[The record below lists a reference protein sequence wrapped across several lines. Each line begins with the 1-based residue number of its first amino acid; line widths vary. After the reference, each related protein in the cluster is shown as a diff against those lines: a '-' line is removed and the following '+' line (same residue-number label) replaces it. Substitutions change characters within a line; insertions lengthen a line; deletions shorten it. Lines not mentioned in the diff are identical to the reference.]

1 MYTQFFNLR
10 EMPFSIAPDPAYLYM
25 SPRHQEALGH
35 LLYGTGQYGGFVQLT
50 GEVGT
55 GKTTI
60 IRTLLAQRLDNVD
73 VAMIHNPRQSEREFV
88 QSICDELSV
97 SYDKANPTLK
107 TLVDALNAY
116 LIERHTAG
124 RRTVLIIDEA
134 QQLAPDVLEQV
145 RLLTNLETSKEKLLR
160 IMLIGQPELAEL
172 LARQDLRQLAQR
184 ITARYH
190 LTPLS
195 AEETVEYIAH
205 RLQVAGGARDLFS
218 PAAIKLIHRHSGGIP
233 RLINILCDRGLL
245 GAYSQSVRQVTPE
258 LVGMAA
264 AEVFGAPAALIAG
277 TRRTAAPR
285 SESRL
290 KRPALKLPAWP
301 ALPGGWLRWAEGA
314 LVLAGLVLAAVLI
327 GREWNRAPETA
338 AAPAIE
344 VANPN
349 PNPNPAEAASSERA
363 AGAAMPVP
371 SPSTLP
377 TPVAAPASTV
387 GPTAAEPPREL
398 TDGRSPVATA
408 YAPLNSLVLRLAQLW
423 QPGATLTRG
432 ERACVSLRRAKLECL
447 KGNAEWSDL
456 VAMNSPAVL
465 TLSEGGVL
473 HYVLLRQLADDQATL
488 LSPRGSQQVPL
499 AALDP
504 LWTGEYLLLW
514 RRETDETL
522 IGPDIKG
529 EPILWLRNRVAARLG
544 AAAQVNTT
552 DPTWDEALRK
562 HVQRV
567 QAQIGARPD
576 GIAGPRTL
584 LALATPPKPTLAPAR
599 KTP

>member
-35 LLYGTGQYGGFVQLT
+35 LLYGTGKYGGFVQLT

-88 QSICDELSV
+88 QSICDELQV
-97 SYDKANPTLK
+97 VYNKADPSLK

-195 AEETVEYIAH
+195 ADETVEYIAH
-205 RLQVAGGARDLFS
+205 RLQVAGGARDLFD
-218 PAAIKLIHRHSGGIP
+218 PAAIKLIHKHAGGIP
-233 RLINILCDRGLL
+233 RLVNILCDRALL
-245 GAYSQSVRQVTPE
+245 GAYSQSVRVVTPE
-258 LVGMAA
+258 LVAQAA
-264 AEVFGAPAALIAG
+264 SEVLGVPAALIAP
-277 TRRTAAPR
+277 RRSAAPAR
-285 SESRL
+285 ARQ
-290 KRPALKLPAWP
+290 AFAWP
-301 ALPGGWLRWAEGA
+301 RITWPQQLPKDWLRWAEIG
-314 LVLAGLVLAAVLI
+314 LVVAGLALAATLLV
-327 GREWNRAPETA
+327 RELSNQPADSAVAEVAPVADPQPQSPAPVA
-338 AAPAIE
+338 AAPA
-344 VANPN
+344 
-349 PNPNPAEAASSERA
+349 PAVPAATTPPPA
-363 AGAAMPVP
+363 AKPAGAL
-371 SPSTLP
+371 S
-377 TPVAAPASTV
+377 AA
-387 GPTAAEPPREL
+387 
-398 TDGRSPVATA
+398 
-408 YAPLNSLVLRLAQLW
+408 APLNGLVQKLGQLWKPGLRL
-423 QPGATLTRG
+423 GRG
-432 ERACVSLRRAKLECL
+432 ERACTSLRRERLECL

-456 VAMNSPAVL
+456 AAMNVPAVL
-465 TLSEGGVL
+465 TLSDNGAL
-473 HYVLLRQLADDQATL
+473 RYVLLRSLSGEQATL
-488 LSPRGSQQVPL
+488 LGPQGNVRLSQSEI
-499 AALDP
+499 DP

-514 RRETDETL
+514 RRETDETS
-522 IGPDIKG
+522 IGPDTRG
-529 EPILWLRNRVAARLG
+529 EPIQWLRRQLALRLG
-544 AAAQVNTT
+544 RPVGVPE
-552 DPTWDEALRK
+552 DGTWDEALRK
-562 HVQRV
+562 SVQQV
-567 QAQIGARPD
+567 QADAGLRPD
-576 GIAGPRTL
+576 GLAGPRTL
-584 LALATPPKPTLAPAR
+584 MLLASEPGPVLATR
-599 KTP
+599 GSRR

>member
-35 LLYGTGQYGGFVQLT
+35 LLYGTGKYGGFVQLT

-88 QSICDELSV
+88 QSICDELGA
-97 SYDKANPTLK
+97 SYDKTNPTLK
-107 TLVDALNAY
+107 TLVDALNVY
-116 LIERHTAG
+116 LIARHTEG

-190 LTPLS
+190 LTPLL
-195 AEETVEYIAH
+195 AEETTEYIAH

-218 PAAIKLIHRHSGGIP
+218 PAAIKLIHRQANGIP
-233 RLINILCDRGLL
+233 RVINIICDRALL

-258 LVGMAA
+258 LVEQAA
-264 AEVFGAPAALIAG
+264 AEVLGVPASLIAG
-277 TRRTAAPR
+277 TRNLRR
-285 SESRL
+285 SARR
-290 KRPALKLPAWP
+290 RPSLTLPKFS
-301 ALPGGWLRWAEGA
+301 LPGGWMRWAEGA
-314 LVLAGLVLAAVLI
+314 LVVIGLMLAAQLLL
-327 GREWNRAPETA
+327 REWRARPASADTA
-338 AAPAIE
+338 LVEVASPAPTAPIAAPIKTE
-344 VANPN
+344 
-349 PNPNPAEAASSERA
+349 PAK
-363 AGAAMPVP
+363 MPVAVP
-371 SPSTLP
+371 APVV
-377 TPVAAPASTV
+377 TPAPAPADAPA
-387 GPTAAEPPREL
+387 PTAAPQ
-398 TDGRSPVATA
+398 TA
-408 YAPLNSLVLRLAQLW
+408 LSAAAPLNSLVQRLAQLW
-423 QPGATLTRG
+423 QPGIRLTRG
-432 ERACVSLRRAKLECL
+432 EKACTSLHRDRLECL

-456 VAMNSPAVL
+456 AAMNTPAIL
-465 TLSEGGVL
+465 TLSENGSL
-473 HYVLLRQLADDQATL
+473 RYVLLRELRNEQATL
-488 LSPRGSQQVPL
+488 LGPGGKLRLPL
-499 AALDP
+499 TALDP

-514 RRETDETL
+514 RRETDEL
-522 IGPDIKG
+522 SIGPDTRG
-529 EPILWLRNRVAARLG
+529 DPILWLRQRLAARLG
-544 AAAQVNTT
+544 KAVG
-552 DPTWDEALRK
+552 DPGDATWDEELRK
-562 HVQRV
+562 AVQR
-567 QAQIGARPD
+567 AQTDIGARPD

-584 LALATPPKPTLAPAR
+584 LGLASQTGPVLTSRKP
-599 KTP
+599 

>member
-35 LLYGTGQYGGFVQLT
+35 LLYGTGKYGGFVQLT

-88 QSICDELSV
+88 QSICDELGV
-97 SYDKANPTLK
+97 VYDKATPTLK

-116 LIERHTAG
+116 LIERHQAG

-160 IMLIGQPELAEL
+160 IMLVGQPELAEL

-195 AEETVEYIAH
+195 ADEATEYIAH

-218 PAAIKLIHRHSGGIP
+218 AAAIKVIHRHAAGIP
-233 RLINILCDRGLL
+233 RLINILCDRALL

-258 LVGMAA
+258 LVALAA
-264 AEVFGAPAALIAG
+264 AEVFGTPAAMVPGSRRATAPA
-277 TRRTAAPR
+277 TPR
-285 SESRL
+285 S
-290 KRPALKLPAWP
+290 RPSFKWP
-301 ALPGGWLRWAEGA
+301 ALPALPRFDPPGGWLRWAEGG
-314 LVLAGLVLAAVLI
+314 LVLAGLLLAVLLVR
-327 GREWNRAPETA
+327 REWGDAADAPAATAVEAAATRTPAESRAPPDASGSSSATQ
-338 AAPAIE
+338 PVAI
-344 VANPN
+344 P
-349 PNPNPAEAASSERA
+349 P
-363 AGAAMPVP
+363 PVGNNA
-371 SPSTLP
+371 PSTLAATSP
-377 TPVAAPASTV
+377 GETAPA
-387 GPTAAEPPREL
+387 A
-398 TDGRSPVATA
+398 SPIASA
-408 YAPLNSLVLRLAQLW
+408 QAPLNGLVLRLAQLW
-423 QPGATLTRG
+423 QPGIKLARG
-432 ERACVSLRRAKLECL
+432 EKACFSLRRARLECL

-456 VAMNSPAVL
+456 AAMNSPAVL
-465 TLSEGGVL
+465 TLNEGGSL
-473 HYVLLRQLADDQATL
+473 RYVLLRELGNEQATL
-488 LSPRGSQQVPL
+488 LGPGGSVRVPL
-499 AALDP
+499 AQLDP
-504 LWTGEYLLLW
+504 LWSGEYLLLW
-514 RRETDETL
+514 RRETDETS
-522 IGPDIKG
+522 IGPEIRG
-529 EPILWLRNRVAARLG
+529 EPILWLRQRLAARLG
-544 AAAQVNTT
+544 ADAVGNMEDA
-552 DPTWDEALRK
+552 TWDEALRK
-562 HVQRV
+562 NVQRV
-567 QAQIGARPD
+567 QSQIGARPD

-584 LALATPPKPTLAPAR
+584 LGLASQPGPTLKPR
-599 KTP
+599 KGGSQ

>member
-35 LLYGTGQYGGFVQLT
+35 LLYGTGKYGGFVQLT

-88 QSICDELSV
+88 QSICDELGI
-97 SYDKANPTLK
+97 SYDKANPSLK
-107 TLVDALNAY
+107 ALVDALNAY

-145 RLLTNLETSKEKLLR
+145 RLLTNLETDKEKLLR

-195 AEETVEYIAH
+195 GDETMEYIAH

-218 PAAIKLIHRHSGGIP
+218 PAAIKLIHKHAGGIP
-233 RLINILCDRGLL
+233 RLVNILCDRALL

-258 LVGMAA
+258 MVSQAA
-264 AEVFGAPAALIAG
+264 AEVFGTPASLIAG
-277 TRRTAAPR
+277 IRPPTTAARVKPTFQLPR
-285 SESRL
+285 L
-290 KRPALKLPAWP
+290 TV
-301 ALPGGWLRWAEGA
+301 PGGWLRWAEGV
-314 LVLAGLVLAAVLI
+314 LVLAGLVLAATLLM
-327 GREWNRAPETA
+327 REWRS
-338 AAPAIE
+338 APATTE
-344 VANPN
+344 
-349 PNPNPAEAASSERA
+349 
-363 AGAAMPVP
+363 
-371 SPSTLP
+371 
-377 TPVAAPASTV
+377 PASTLSE
-387 GPTAAEPPREL
+387 PASTPSSAESSSTA
-398 TDGRSPVATA
+398 TSPVPDAVEPRSASPEPVAVQSASTPQAAPPSALADA
-408 YAPLNSLVLRLAQLW
+408 YAPLNSLVQRLAQLW
-423 QPGATLTRG
+423 QPGFKLQRG
-432 ERACVSLRRAKLECL
+432 ERACNSLRVARLECL
-447 KGNAEWSDL
+447 KGSAEWNDL

-465 TLSEGGVL
+465 TISEGGSL
-473 HYVLLRQLADDQATL
+473 HYVLLRELGNEQATL
-488 LSPRGSQQVPL
+488 LGTRGSVRVPV
-499 AALDP
+499 ATLDP

-522 IGPDIKG
+522 IGPDIRG
-529 EPILWLRNRVAARLG
+529 EPILWLRQRLAARLG
-544 AAAQVNTT
+544 AANVITGDA
-552 DPTWDEALRK
+552 TWDEALRK
-562 HVQRV
+562 NVQRL
-567 QAQIGARPD
+567 QSQIGARPD

-584 LALATPPKPTLAPAR
+584 IALASQPGPVLSAR
-599 KTP
+599 KKATP

>member
-35 LLYGTGQYGGFVQLT
+35 LLYGTGKYGGFVQLT

-88 QSICDELSV
+88 QSICDELGV

-107 TLVDALNAY
+107 ALVDALNAY

-145 RLLTNLETSKEKLLR
+145 RLLTNLETDKEKLLR

-195 AEETVEYIAH
+195 GDETAEYIAH

-218 PAAIKLIHRHSGGIP
+218 PAAIKLIHKHAGGIP
-233 RLINILCDRGLL
+233 RLVNILCDRALL

-258 LVGMAA
+258 MVSQAA
-264 AEVFGAPAALIAG
+264 AEVFGTPASLIAG
-277 TRRTAAPR
+277 IRPPTSAAR
-285 SESRL
+285 V
-290 KRPALKLPAWP
+290 KPAFKLPRL

-314 LVLAGLVLAAVLI
+314 LVLAGLVLAATLLM
-327 GREWNRAPETA
+327 REWRSSPA
-338 AAPAIE
+338 AIE
-344 VANPN
+344 SASTLTEPAST
-349 PNPNPAEAASSERA
+349 PPAAEAAST
-363 AGAAMPVP
+363 AMPSASDTVETTAVSQP
-371 SPSTLP
+371 PPAPTSSTP
-377 TPVAAPASTV
+377 QAAPPSAL
-387 GPTAAEPPREL
+387 A
-398 TDGRSPVATA
+398 DA
-408 YAPLNSLVLRLAQLW
+408 YAPLNSLVQRLAQLW
-423 QPGATLTRG
+423 QPGFKLQRG
-432 ERACVSLRRAKLECL
+432 ERACNSLRMARLECL
-447 KGNAEWSDL
+447 KGSAEWNDL
-456 VAMNSPAVL
+456 VTMNSPAVL
-465 TLSEGGVL
+465 TISEGGSL
-473 HYVLLRQLADDQATL
+473 HYVLLRELGSEQATL
-488 LSPRGSQQVPL
+488 LGTRGNVRVPV
-499 AALDP
+499 ATLDP

-522 IGPDIKG
+522 IGPDIRG
-529 EPILWLRNRVAARLG
+529 EPILWLRQRLAARLG
-544 AAAQVNTT
+544 AASVITG

-562 HVQRV
+562 NVQRL
-567 QAQIGARPD
+567 QSQIGARPD
-576 GIAGPRTL
+576 GVAGPRTL
-584 LALATPPKPTLAPAR
+584 IALASQPGPVLSAR
-599 KTP
+599 KKATP

>member
-35 LLYGTGQYGGFVQLT
+35 LLYGTGKYGGFVQLT

-88 QSICDELSV
+88 QSICDELGIV
-97 SYDKANPTLK
+97 YDRTGPTLK

-116 LIERHTAG
+116 LIARHTEG

-172 LARQDLRQLAQR
+172 LGRQDLRQLAQR

-190 LTPLS
+190 LTPLL
-195 AEETVEYIAH
+195 AEETAEYIAH

-218 PAAIKLIHRHSGGIP
+218 AAAVKLIHRQAGGIP
-233 RLINILCDRGLL
+233 RVINILCDRALL

-258 LVGMAA
+258 LVEQAA
-264 AEVFGAPAALIAG
+264 AEVLGVPASLLIG
-277 TRRTAAPR
+277 KRSPSRAAR
-285 SESRL
+285 
-290 KRPALKLPAWP
+290 RPASPT
-301 ALPGGWLRWAEGA
+301 LPGGWLRWAEGV
-314 LVLAGLVLAAVLI
+314 LVVIGLVLAAQLLLRQWRQPTDI
-327 GREWNRAPETA
+327 EAPTTA
-338 AAPAIE
+338 AATSTPSSPA
-344 VANPN
+344 
-349 PNPNPAEAASSERA
+349 
-363 AGAAMPVP
+363 PVP
-371 SPSTLP
+371 ATAAAAAAPMAPAVRSAPAA
-377 TPVAAPASTV
+377 VAAPVAEPVVVPAAAETPPALPSAF
-387 GPTAAEPPREL
+387 TAA
-398 TDGRSPVATA
+398 
-408 YAPLNSLVLRLAQLW
+408 APLNSLVLKLAQLW
-423 QPGATLTRG
+423 QPGIRLARG
-432 ERACVSLRRAKLECL
+432 EKACTSLHRDRLDCL

-456 VAMNSPAVL
+456 AAMNTPAIL
-465 TLSEGGVL
+465 TLSESGTL
-473 HYVLLRQLADDQATL
+473 RYVLLRELGREQATL
-488 LSPRGSQQVPL
+488 LGPGGKLRLPV

-514 RRETDETL
+514 RRETDEMS
-522 IGPDIKG
+522 IGPDTRG
-529 EPILWLRNRVAARLG
+529 DPILWLRRRLAAKLG
-544 AAAQVNTT
+544 IVVG
-552 DPTWDEALRK
+552 DPNDATWDEELRK
-562 HVQRV
+562 AVQRV
-567 QAQIGARPD
+567 QADIGARPD

-584 LALATPPKPTLAPAR
+584 LGLASQTGPVLASRKP
-599 KTP
+599 

>member
-35 LLYGTGQYGGFVQLT
+35 LLYGTGKYGGFVQLT

-88 QSICDELSV
+88 QSICDELRV
-97 SYDKANPTLK
+97 NYDRANPTLK

-116 LIERHTAG
+116 LIACHTEG

-145 RLLTNLETSKEKLLR
+145 RLLTNLETDKEKLLR

-190 LTPLS
+190 LTPLL
-195 AEETVEYIAH
+195 AEETAEYIAH

-218 PAAIKLIHRHSGGIP
+218 AAAVKLIHRQAKGIP
-233 RLINILCDRGLL
+233 RVINILCDRALL

-258 LVGMAA
+258 LVEQAA
-264 AEVFGAPAALIAG
+264 AEVLGVPASLMTG
-277 TRRTAAPR
+277 TRSHR
-285 SESRL
+285 SSGRRKPSL
-290 KRPALKLPAWP
+290 TLPKF

-314 LVLAGLVLAAVLI
+314 LVVIGLVLATQLLL
-327 GREWNRAPETA
+327 REWRARSTSVEPVVEARPAPSVVPQAVPKESEATPVM
-338 AAPAIE
+338 AAPA
-344 VANPN
+344 
-349 PNPNPAEAASSERA
+349 AAA
-363 AGAAMPVP
+363 
-371 SPSTLP
+371 TLP
-377 TPVAAPASTV
+377 PGPIAEPAVTHPIP
-387 GPTAAEPPREL
+387 PTAL
-398 TDGRSPVATA
+398 TAA
-408 YAPLNSLVLRLAQLW
+408 APLNSLVLKLAQLW
-423 QPGATLTRG
+423 QPGIRLSRG
-432 ERACVSLRRAKLECL
+432 EKACASLHRDRLQCL

-456 VAMNSPAVL
+456 AAMNTPAIL
-465 TLSEGGVL
+465 TLSESGSL
-473 HYVLLRQLADDQATL
+473 RYVLLRELSNEQATL
-488 LSPRGSQQVPL
+488 HGPGGLMRLPL
-499 AALDP
+499 TALDS

-514 RRETDETL
+514 RRETDEIS
-522 IGPDIKG
+522 IGPDTRG
-529 EPILWLRNRVAARLG
+529 DPILWLRQRLASKLG
-544 AAAQVNTT
+544 RPVG
-552 DPTWDEALRK
+552 DPADGTWDEELRK
-562 HVQRV
+562 AVQRV
-567 QAQIGARPD
+567 QTDMGARPD

-584 LALATPPKPTLAPAR
+584 LGLASQTGPVLAAR
-599 KTP
+599 KSVARTP